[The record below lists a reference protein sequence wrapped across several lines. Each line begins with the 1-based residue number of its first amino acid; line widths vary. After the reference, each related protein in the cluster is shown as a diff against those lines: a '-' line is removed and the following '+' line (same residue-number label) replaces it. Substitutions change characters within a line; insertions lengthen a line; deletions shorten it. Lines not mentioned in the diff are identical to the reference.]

1 MSLSGFQRA
10 LARLVLSAPDIRRLA
25 GGDDRGLSALEL
37 TDRERER
44 LRSVARQP
52 GIWLCCSLARAN
64 RFEAI
69 ADAYPMT
76 CVVLEPGLRELLDEV
91 WSATPPTNYQFQ
103 GEAALF
109 AARVEA
115 GLATGTLTGEY
126 LEEVFRYE
134 AACWD
139 LAQWLRRPH
148 DGADPPRATVTF
160 RHAPDRLLE
169 PLSRMVAP
177 PPGLPRGEYVVEVRL
192 ENGDFSVDVLSART
206 DA

>member
-10 LARLVLSAPDIRRLA
+10 LAQLVLSAADIRRLA
-25 GGDDRGLSALEL
+25 SGDDSGLGAFDL

-44 LRSVARQP
+44 LRLAARQP

-76 CVVLEPGLRELLDEV
+76 CVVLEPCLRELLDEV
-91 WSATPPTNYQFQ
+91 WSATPATNYQFQ
-103 GEAALF
+103 GEETLF
-109 AARVEA
+109 ASRVEA
-115 GLATGTLTGEY
+115 GLAAGTLTGEY

-134 AACWD
+134 TACWG
-139 LAQWLRRPH
+139 LAQWLRRA
-148 DGADPPRATVTF
+148 DGADPPSATVEF
-160 RHAPDRLLE
+160 SHAPDLLLE
-169 PLSRMVAP
+169 PLSRLVAP
-177 PPGLPRGEYVVEVRL
+177 PPGLPRGKYLVEVRL
-192 ENGDFSVDVLSART
+192 ENSDFSVEVLSAAT